1 MGDRIVEYKSK
12 TRRWKGVKSFDPMLV
27 PLADLSENEANPR
40 RHSSVDLQ
48 FTAASLA
55 AEGQLI
61 PLVGQAGT
69 GRLAD
74 GNGRLGGFAKLGW
87 THAAAILLPVKDVE
101 LQRIAHRLNKTAEMA
116 GWDFD
121 QVAKDLKAFADI
133 DEDIT
138 NLGWTEY
145 ELNSLL
151 GEFDGGTHYD
161 AFTDVTDAEP
171 GEVAGGCR
179 MLLAF
184 EEFDEMALV
193 FRALTGKDLPPYEG
207 GQRTTRTDG
216 ASVVARLRAG
226 EIKCPS

>member
-1 MGDRIVEYKSK
+1 MGDRVVEYKSK

-74 GNGRLGGFAKLGW
+74 GNGRLGEFAKLGW

-101 LQRIAHRLNKTAEMA
+101 LQRIAHRLNKTAEIA
-116 GWDFD
+116 GWYFG

-133 DEDIT
+133 DED
-138 NLGWTEY
+138 
-145 ELNSLL
+145 
-151 GEFDGGTHYD
+151 
-161 AFTDVTDAEP
+161 
-171 GEVAGGCR
+171 GGCR

>member
-74 GNGRLGGFAKLGW
+74 GNGRLGEFAKLGW

-101 LQRIAHRLNKTAEMA
+101 LQRIAHRLNKTAEIA
-116 GWDFD
+116 GWYFG

-133 DEDIT
+133 DEDVT
-138 NLGWTEY
+138 KLGWTEY

-151 GEFDGGTHYD
+151 GEFD
-161 AFTDVTDAEP
+161 
-171 GEVAGGCR
+171 GGCR